1 MAYIF
6 WAYGPTNVTPPSE
19 DYQLPVSSVEKNVH
33 GFRKAYQ
40 IEPGAY
46 GNTVMLGNRTAG

>member
-46 GNTVMLGNRTAG
+46 GNTMMLGNRTAG